1 MLPILDPL
9 SVNQPFPNTDSALKE
24 PDGLLAMGGC
34 LSPDRLANA
43 YRHGIFPWF
52 SEGQPILWWSPD
64 PRLVLFPERLT
75 VSRSLRKVLRKKQ
88 WIITCDKDFSQ
99 VIKSCAA
106 PRPNAEGTW
115 ITPAMDAAYRQLHQR
130 GIAHSVEAWY
140 EEKLVGGL
148 YGVAL
153 GRVFFGESMFSFKD
167 NASKAAFATLVDNL
181 KRWGYKLIDCQ
192 VHTEHLVK
200 FGAENIPRSQ
210 FVRLLN
216 RYCGDSPET
225 SAWPTEN
232 LCYNYLP
239 SEA

>member
-9 SVNQPFPNTDSALKE
+9 KVNQPFPNADSAMKE

-34 LSPDRLANA
+34 LSPERLVNA

-52 SEGQPILWWSPD
+52 SDGQPVLWWSPD
-64 PRLVLFPERLT
+64 PRLVLFPEKLT
-75 VSRSLRKVLRKKQ
+75 ISRSLRKTLRKKE
-88 WIITCDKDFSQ
+88 WIITCNKDFDQ
-99 VIKSCAA
+99 VINNCAA

-115 ITPAMDAAYRQLHQR
+115 ITPAMDAAYRRLHQR
-130 GIAHSVEAWY
+130 SIAHSVEAWY

-153 GRVFFGESMFSFKD
+153 GRVFFGESMFSLKD

-181 KRWGYKLIDCQ
+181 KAWGYKLIDCQ

-210 FVRLLN
+210 FVRLLDTL
-216 RYCGDSPET
+216 CEDSPET
-225 SAWPTEN
+225 NAWPTAN
-232 LCYNYLP
+232 LCYNSLP
-239 SEA
+239 SNT